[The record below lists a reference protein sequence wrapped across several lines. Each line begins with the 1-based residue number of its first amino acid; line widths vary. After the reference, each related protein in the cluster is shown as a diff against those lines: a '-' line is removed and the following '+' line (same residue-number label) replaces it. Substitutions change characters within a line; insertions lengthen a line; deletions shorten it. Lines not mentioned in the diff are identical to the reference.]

1 MKNYI
6 IKKTKENISTVDW
19 EMANVAD
26 LNEIPW
32 RQYPCPYETKA
43 QILYS
48 DSSLFVHLFTTETKL
63 RAENN
68 ELNSEVSEDSC
79 MEFFLSP
86 DESDSRYFNFE
97 INAIGTL
104 LLFVCNGKG
113 NYTRIAFDEK
123 IFNIK
128 TVITKYGWELFY
140 EVPFSFMEEHFKKIS
155 KTMRGNFYKC
165 GKKTVQRHYACWNR
179 IELSEPEF
187 HCPQF
192 FGTLSFE

>member
-6 IKKTKENISTVDW
+6 IKKIQENFSAEHWKT
-19 EMANVAD
+19 ANIAE
-26 LNEIPW
+26 LNESPW
-32 RQYPCPYETKA
+32 SKYPCPYETKA
-43 QILYS
+43 QILYT

-68 ELNSEVSEDSC
+68 ELNSNVSDDSC

-86 DESDSRYFNFE
+86 DDGDSRYFNFE

-104 LLFVCNGKG
+104 LLFVCNGRG
-113 NYTRIAFDEK
+113 DYTRIDFDEK

-128 TVITKYGWELFY
+128 SVITKYGWELFY
-140 EVPFSFMEEHFKKIS
+140 EVPFSFITEHFEKIS

-165 GKKTVQRHYACWNR
+165 GKKTAQRHYSCWNM
-179 IELSEPEF
+179 IELPEPDF